1 MLVIVFLT
9 FLDVSAEKP
18 EGNFW
23 RNVLRLIRL
32 IDVDIFMTMMLVLGT
47 CWGFLEAYLFIFLK
61 ELNATNYLLGNAPL
75 NQLRVN
81 FNHFCFR
88 VELSR
93 TTFVHSIFYG

>member
-75 NQLRVN
+75 NELTCEFLSFLFPFQGLRLPWA
-81 FNHFCFR
+81 R
-88 VELSR
+88 W
-93 TTFVHSIFYG
+93 